1 MPREWRTPFSRGFVR
16 MAAMH
21 RAQLFVREFRNEEAR
36 RTMKKL
42 NFEASYGGE
51 STPIYFQMFEERT

>member
-1 MPREWRTPFSRGFVR
+1 

-21 RAQLFVREFRNEEAR
+21 RAQLFVREFRNVEAR